1 MRPYGMGFLFDATEK
16 KNMQKILTSTIPQIL
31 TKKNQVFHS
40 CLKYTGQ
47 LPQIFPLLLA
57 VTNEVAI
64 VTGVN
69 VVVDAD

>member
-1 MRPYGMGFLFDATEK
+1 
-16 KNMQKILTSTIPQIL
+16 MQRIVTSEIAQIL
-31 TKKNQVFHS
+31 TTKLSLFMS
-40 CLKYTGQ
+40 LYTGQ

>member
-1 MRPYGMGFLFDATEK
+1 MLQEK
-16 KNMQKILTSTIPQIL
+16 KHAENFDIYYTPNFN
-31 TKKNQVFHS
+31 KKNQVFHS